1 MTIKACLFQKKVWLP
16 FRNFYF
22 WCGLLHW
29 FVLFCFVFW
38 HFRAD
43 KCFPLSQFWWL
54 SKVIEKTIFWTR
66 TICSEKTYIFKLASN
81 QCRLQQTLA
90 LWSPPVAAGVAWFPA
105 ALAPKKGA
113 CSTQDVA
120 NGLSFAGLSNC
131 SDLRLAVAQMSRI
144 EMISSIKSYQKT
156 HNMTK
161 LHILVF
167 DGIWTSHHIK
177 NASTWN
183 TLNLQ
188 RTIHG
193 FWKDSETNP
202 LPKWNSQAK
211 SWQTKFVS
219 KHQKSKSFLGLT
231 VAWFRKRSVTCWN
244 LVKRSHWCA
253 ECTDCTEVIYV
264 CVAETPSRGHH
275 QGQLQAEVSEDGRIM
290 MQKTEDW
297 VGWFCAW
304 KWGDSPPNYGYFRGK
319 IMIKHQNQNDPDT
332 PVRWLGQLV
341 WWGPDNWWRTQNFKD
356 SKVKFP
362 FCRSIGRNQ
371 KLKRQ
376 NPNVVRPKCAVGEGL
391 RVWNGIY
398 ENQICAWPN
407 WFILVSGEPKGFE
420 GRLKGGQ
427 KTQPMHIF
435 SISIQH

>member
-1 MTIKACLFQKKVWLP
+1 MFSIVTILVIVQSHWKNNLLDKNNLFK
-16 FRNFYF
+16 
-22 WCGLLHW
+22 
-29 FVLFCFVFW
+29 
-38 HFRAD
+38 
-43 KCFPLSQFWWL
+43 
-54 SKVIEKTIFWTR
+54 
-66 TICSEKTYIFKLASN
+66 KTYILKLASN
-81 QCRLQQTLA
+81 QCKLQQTLA

-105 ALAPKKGA
+105 ALAAKKGA

-131 SDLRLAVAQMSRI
+131 NDLRLAVAQMSRI

-177 NASTWN
+177 IASTWG

-202 LPKWNSQAK
+202 LPKWNSQTK
-211 SWQTKFVS
+211 SWQTKYVS
-219 KHQKSKSFLGLT
+219 KHQKSKSFLRLT

-264 CVAETPSRGHH
+264 CVAEAPSRGHH

-304 KWGDSPPNYGYFRGK
+304 KSGDSPPNYGYFRGK

-341 WWGPDNWWRTQNFKD
+341 WWGPDNWWRTQFFQRFKGQI
-356 SKVKFP
+356 SVLSQHRQEP
-362 FCRSIGRNQ
+362 ETQETEPQVCCWGRFEGMKRYIYIRKSNLCLT
-371 KLKRQ
+371 KL
-376 NPNVVRPKCAVGEGL
+376 VH
-391 RVWNGIY
+391 
-398 ENQICAWPN
+398 
-407 WFILVSGEPKGFE
+407 SGEWWTKRFWRQVERGAENATHAHFLHFNSTLIRFEQPKIGWKEPIFFF
-420 GRLKGGQ
+420 
-427 KTQPMHIF
+427 KT
-435 SISIQH
+435 